1 MKCNRVMTMAYKTAG
16 EAIDQQA
23 RDYAAE
29 HHVEYAEALA
39 RVMGAEVNRALV
51 VRHDREV
58 LGTDVAHFAG
68 GDEPEPNMSPYEAGL
83 EVDKRVRGHMAEDG
97 NATYQEAMHA
107 VLDADPAVKAAY
119 HQSQPMD

>member
-1 MKCNRVMTMAYKTAG
+1 MKCERVMIMASKTAG

-39 RVMGAEVNRALV
+39 RVMGAKVNRALV

-58 LGTDVAHFAG
+58 LGADVVKFVD

-83 EVDKRVRGHMAEDG
+83 EVDKRVRVHMAEHG
-97 NATYQEAMHA
+97 NATYQEAMHT
-107 VLDADPAVKAAY
+107 VLDADPSVKTAY

>member
-1 MKCNRVMTMAYKTAG
+1 MKCGRVMTMAYKTAG

-39 RVMGAEVNRALV
+39 RVMGAKVNRALV

-58 LGTDVAHFAG
+58 LGADVVKFDD
-68 GDEPEPNMSPYEAGL
+68 GDEPESNTSPYEAGL
-83 EVDKRVRGHMAEDG
+83 EVDKRARMHMAEHG

>member
-1 MKCNRVMTMAYKTAG
+1 MTMAYKTAG

-39 RVMGAEVNRALV
+39 RVMGAKVNRLLV
-51 VRHDREV
+51 ARHDQEV
-58 LGTDVAHFAG
+58 LGADVVKFDD
-68 GDEPEPNMSPYEAGL
+68 GDEPESNISPYEAGM
-83 EVDKRVRGHMAEDG
+83 EVDKRVRVHMAEYG

-107 VLDADPAVKAAY
+107 ILDADPAVKAAY